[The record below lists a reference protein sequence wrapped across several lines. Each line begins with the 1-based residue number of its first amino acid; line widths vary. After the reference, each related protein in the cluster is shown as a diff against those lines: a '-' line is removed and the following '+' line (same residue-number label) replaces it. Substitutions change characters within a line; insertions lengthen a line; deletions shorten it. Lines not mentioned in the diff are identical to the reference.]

1 MTRSGTHPRMQRLGL
16 LARRFGFDV
25 PGGAHAS
32 YSAAAFCMGRWPSI
46 SSVVRLGQTADILML
61 KDCSDCVNHHRRR
74 RDRER
79 DRGSDAGP

>member
-25 PGGAHAS
+25 LGGPDTS
-32 YSAAAFCMGRWPSI
+32 YSAAAFCMGRWPSN
-46 SSVVRLGQTADILML
+46 SSVVRLRQTADFLMV
-61 KDCSDCVNHHRRR
+61 KDCSDCVNHHRR